1 MCLVLLFQDS
11 TSVHVVR
18 SGIKKKK
25 DRLCM
30 YDVIVRRVRLTIV
43 GAEEQ

>member
-18 SGIKKKK
+18 SGIKKT

-30 YDVIVRRVRLTIV
+30 YNVILRRVRLTIV
-43 GAEEQ
+43 GVDEQ